1 MGRFHTRILAALVLA
16 GVLVAGASAQGRPGG
31 GPGGKGHG
39 PRLGQHR
46 PPFAD
51 FGKGV
56 LSKLDLSEDQKARIK
71 RIAEPRLQE
80 LRELHETP
88 MIPSRRM
95 ERSKEIVREMQREI
109 EAVLTP
115 EQLEKMRE
123 LLREAR
129 QKRWRRGGPPPPPQ

>member
-1 MGRFHTRILAALVLA
+1 MGRFHTRNLAALVFA
-16 GVLVAGASAQGRPGG
+16 GVLVAGAPAQG
-31 GPGGKGHG
+31 GPGGGTGGRGHG
-39 PRLGQHR
+39 PHWGQQK

-56 LSKLDLSEDQKARIK
+56 LSKLDLSEGQKARIQ
-71 RIAEPRLQE
+71 RIAEPRLKE

-95 ERSKEIVREMQREI
+95 ERSREIVREMQREI
-109 EAVLTP
+109 EGVLTP
-115 EQLEKMRE
+115 AQLEKMRA

-129 QKRWRRGGPPPPPQ
+129 QKRWRRGAPPPPPQ

>member
-1 MGRFHTRILAALVLA
+1 M
-16 GVLVAGASAQGRPGG
+16 
-31 GPGGKGHG
+31 
-39 PRLGQHR
+39 
-46 PPFAD
+46 
-51 FGKGV
+51 
-56 LSKLDLSEDQKARIK
+56 SKLDLSESQKARIK
-71 RIAEPRLQE
+71 RISEPRLKE

-109 EAVLTP
+109 EGVLTP
-115 EQLEKMRE
+115 AQLERMRE